1 MGSSKRLKGV
11 KEIIREKLIHVK
23 AIHIDE
29 GHKDD
34 PNWDNLW
41 ENIANTLLYDFIEE
55 NENEAK

>member
-1 MGSSKRLKGV
+1 MPKQYKY
-11 KEIIREKLIHVK
+11 H
-23 AIHIDE
+23 
-29 GHKDD
+29 